1 MVSQKGCEQGQ
12 DKILYL
18 KDHWAEAGIP
28 LLKFLA
34 IAQHER
40 EGAWFV
46 TVDVGE
52 RRGRG
57 GGGFR
62 DI

>member
-1 MVSQKGCEQGQ
+1 M
-12 DKILYL
+12 YL

-34 IAQHER
+34 ITQGER

-46 TVDVGE
+46 TVGVGE
-52 RRGRG
+52 GGREE
-57 GGGFR
+57 FR

>member
-1 MVSQKGCEQGQ
+1 M
-12 DKILYL
+12 YL

-34 IAQHER
+34 IAQRER
-40 EGAWFV
+40 EGAWFT
-46 TVDVGE
+46 TVGVEEGGVGQ
-52 RRGRG
+52 
-57 GGGFR
+57 FR